1 MRVPISFLVAA
12 SVAFGCAPAP
22 AVTAPQ
28 SATAA
33 EPAPTAAPA
42 PSTSAAPKAPEPAV
56 ATAAASSSPIDAAV
70 DAADR
75 SEDDRALDEGR
86 KPKELLAF
94 CGIAPGMKVAELGAG
109 GGYTTELLARTV
121 GPSGHVWGQNS
132 QFLLGR
138 FAEKPWSARLEKPVL
153 GNVTRSDRDF
163 DDPLPPDAKQLDAVL
178 IVLFYH
184 DTVWQ
189 KVDRARMNRAVFAAL
204 EPGGSY
210 CVVDHSARAG
220 SEVADVQTLHR
231 IDEALVKRE
240 IEKAGFV
247 LAAENAFLRNPADPR
262 DWNASPRAAG
272 ERRGTSDRFALRFQ
286 KPK

>member
-1 MRVPISFLVAA
+1 MA
-12 SVAFGCAPAP
+12 
-22 AVTAPQ
+22 
-28 SATAA
+28 
-33 EPAPTAAPA
+33 APTSPAAAAPA
-42 PSTSAAPKAPEPAV
+42 
-56 ATAAASSSPIDAAV
+56 SPIDAAV
-70 DAADR
+70 NAADR
-75 SEDDRALDEGR
+75 SPEDRALDEGR

-94 CGIAPGMKVAELGAG
+94 CGITPGMKVAELGAG

-132 QFLLGR
+132 KFLLER
-138 FAEKPWSARLEKPVL
+138 FAEGPWSARLAKPVL

-163 DDPLPPDAKQLDAVL
+163 DDPLPADVKELDAVL

-189 KVDRARMNRAVFAAL
+189 KVDRARMNRSVFAAL
-204 EPGGSY
+204 KPGGSY
-210 CVVDHSARAG
+210 CIVDHSARAG
-220 SEVADVQTLHR
+220 SGAGDAQTLHR

-240 IEKAGFV
+240 VTKAGFV
-247 LAAENAFLRNPADPR
+247 LGAESPFLANPADAR